1 VPGEDERALW
11 DGGEQWKWL
20 YRDVESLGRT
30 DGVHLNVSLHTARPC
45 TGWGSFLWNCEEL
58 VRDLTNK

>member
-1 VPGEDERALW
+1 MPGEDERALW

-30 DGVHLNVSLHTARPC
+30 DGVHPNVSHC
-45 TGWGSFLWNCEEL
+45 TQQGLALAGAPSCGTVKNL
-58 VRDLTNK
+58 